1 MGNGYGWHIN
11 MCRTLRLLKQLWFQT
26 VWSILCSL
34 LKATSHLYPQWVILR
49 TPCSCSSK
57 YLSSWRGY
65 QRVQQTLPYL
75 PTHFV
80 SPPPPQFWVSALGW
94 LVCSRQLLYS
104 NGLVIASRLLSVDQ
118 LRIKK
123 HELVPFSAKGW
134 RVLGWP
140 QSWMASPRCCILRS
154 FCFVFFAGLVDLL
167 FANNHLIT
175 YSTLGIVSLCATL
188 YLIVTFLPAIRHY
201 SPYKTPLS
209 GVCWW
214 ILQFL
219 GLLQYIGGN
228 DNRKN
233 INGGSKVGK
242 R

>member
-1 MGNGYGWHIN
+1 

-65 QRVQQTLPYL
+65 KTVQQTLPYL

-118 LRIKK
+118 LRIKSTNSCLSLRRDEEFWDD
-123 HELVPFSAKGW
+123 HSRGWHPHVVAYCGLSVLFFLQALLTFFSRTTTSSLTAHW
-134 RVLGWP
+134 VLSLSVLRYILLLHFYQP
-140 QSWMASPRCCILRS
+140 SATTLPTNPTVRCL
-154 FCFVFFAGLVDLL
+154 LVDTTVLRPTPI
-167 FANNHLIT
+167 HRWERQ
-175 YSTLGIVSLCATL
+175 SEE
-188 YLIVTFLPAIRHY
+188 
-201 SPYKTPLS
+201 YK
-209 GVCWW
+209 WW
-214 ILQFL
+214 
-219 GLLQYIGGN
+219 
-228 DNRKN
+228 
-233 INGGSKVGK
+233 
-242 R
+242 